1 MTVSYTHLKQGITEL
16 KNKIIQNIPNDYEKE
31 SILGTLVKS
40 GDLVLLVMPQ
50 DIQAPKG
57 RLILPQ
63 VQVIREL
70 LDKKCIPVA
79 LSLIH
84 I

>member
-1 MTVSYTHLKQGITEL
+1 MQTNFSKYQNKKLVIREL

-70 LDKKCIPVA
+70 TR
-79 LSLIH
+79 
-84 I
+84 